1 MIVTLDTNVLVYT
14 VDDREPQR
22 QAAAQEMTQALRSL
36 GGPLA
41 LQVCGEFYRAS
52 TRRLLRTPW
61 EAAQI
66 TRNLM
71 IAFPVFATTMRA
83 MERALAEAAAAR
95 FSFWD
100 ANLLCAAEM
109 AGCTHLISEDM
120 QDGSRVGGIEVVRAF
135 DDGAVSER
143 ARKVLGLS

>member
-14 VDDREPQR
+14 VDDRDPVR
-22 QAAAQEMTQALRSL
+22 QGAAQEMTEALRL
-36 GGPLA
+36 AGGPLA

-52 TRRLLRTPW
+52 TRRLLRAPW

-66 TRNLM
+66 SRNLM
-71 IAFPVFATTMRA
+71 IAFPVFATTMRS

-100 ANLLCAAEM
+100 ANLLCAAEA
-109 AGCTHLISEDM
+109 AGCTHMISEDM
-120 QDGSRVGGIEVVRAF
+120 KDGSRLGGLEVVGAF
-135 DDGAVSER
+135 DDGAISER
-143 ARKVLGLS
+143 ARKVLGL